1 MCGVIGIYNKP
12 NHPVAQEVYD
22 GMIALQ
28 HRGHDACG
36 MVTYDN
42 KFHSKR
48 GLGFVRDVFNQ
59 GNISRLLGNR
69 GLGFIR
75 YATAGGSTVYD
86 SAPFTVNSP
95 YGISMVFNGNLT
107 NFTTLKKE
115 LQT

>member
-1 MCGVIGIYNKP
+1 MCGVIGIYGASSTP
-12 NHPVAQEVYD
+12 IAQDLYD

-59 GNISRLLGNR
+59 GNMMRLTGNR

-75 YATAGGSTVYD
+75 YATAGGSTVDD

-95 YGISMVFNGNLT
+95 YGISMVFTGMRH
-107 NFTTLKKE
+107 FMH
-115 LQT
+115 